1 MWSPLRKHVM
11 VFVICCLTS
20 FSLRHKDTRPASA
33 NSYRHLRVLPM
44 TQEQSKSHH
53 LPESPPAS

>member
-1 MWSPLRKHVM
+1 MWSPLLKHVM

-33 NSYRHLRVLPM
+33 NSYRRLRVLPM